1 MKIIVSFARDLTL
14 AAIDGIEEYYEIIES
29 KLQTAKEEE
38 RTRIREKI
46 KDMQLDWEDEL
57 AEWDI
62 ARQEHEMTFDMLL
75 PNYFRYSCIVL
86 LYLVVENKLGE
97 ICEVA
102 QNIKSNLP
110 ASPKPKQGIIKE
122 YRKYLTEVVG
132 IAGQQWNAI
141 YDLNKIRNCI
151 VHASGKVKDSR
162 DEEYIRRMA
171 EDEIGVAIS
180 GTPGELREDLR
191 PLYLEDDML
200 MLKPEYCRKTIKMV
214 RDFFEELCDALSLP
228 KFTIEK

>member
-14 AAIDGIEEYYEIIES
+14 AAIDGIEQYYEIIES

-57 AEWDI
+57 IERDI
-62 ARQEHEMTFDMLL
+62 VRQEHEMTFDMLL

-86 LYLVVENKLGE
+86 LHLVVENKLGE

-132 IAGQQWNAI
+132 IASQQWNAI
-141 YDLNKIRNCI
+141 YDLNTIRNCI

>member
-14 AAIDGIEEYYEIIES
+14 AAIDGIEQYYEIIES

-57 AEWDI
+57 IEWDI

-86 LYLVVENKLGE
+86 LHLVVENKLGE

-132 IAGQQWNAI
+132 IASQQWNAI

-171 EDEIGVAIS
+171 EDKIGVAIS

-200 MLKPEYCRKTIKMV
+200 MLKPEYCKKTIKMV